1 MCPYSA
7 FGVFKMDRVSNR
19 LTSLSRRLTTTAG
32 TDVSAGITASIRPSA
47 S

>member
-7 FGVFKMDRVSNR
+7 FGVFRMERVSKR

-32 TDVSAGITASIRPSA
+32 TDGSAGHHRVDPAIGA
-47 S
+47 